1 MINWKSI
8 LTAIFVSFTIF
19 FFNAGMSFSH
29 DPVFPAEKLKTLFP
43 QAQSFE
49 QKNLYISDEQRA
61 KIEGQLKSRLPEE
74 DLKPSIYLA
83 IVKDRPETPPKK
95 AGAII
100 FIDAQGEGGKI
111 EMGVVVGGK
120 GDIIKVRIFENN
132 EPPKLLDQ
140 SFLKQFEGKKA
151 ADSFKVGSDI
161 TAPEAVA
168 KSAQAVASGARRGL
182 LIINEMFRKK

>member
-1 MINWKSI
+1 MVNWKSI

-19 FFNAGMSFSH
+19 FFNAGASFSH
-29 DPVFPAEKLKTLFP
+29 DLVFPSEKLKMLFP

-83 IVKDRPETPPKK
+83 IVKDRPETPSKK
-95 AGAII
+95 AAAII

-111 EMGVVVGGK
+111 EMGVVVNGK
-120 GDIIKVRIFENN
+120 GELIKVHLFENK
-132 EPPKLLDQ
+132 EPEAISRPA
-140 SFLKQFEGKKA
+140 FLKQFEGKKA
-151 ADSFKVGSDI
+151 SDPFKAGTDI
-161 TAPEAVA
+161 TATGASL

-182 LIINEMFRKK
+182 LVINELFRKK